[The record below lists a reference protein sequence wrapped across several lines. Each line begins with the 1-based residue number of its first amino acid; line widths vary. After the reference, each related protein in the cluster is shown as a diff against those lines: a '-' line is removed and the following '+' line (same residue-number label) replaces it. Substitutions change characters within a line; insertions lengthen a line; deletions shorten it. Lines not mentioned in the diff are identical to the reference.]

1 MLEIDIPGWR
11 RWQLET
17 IVLDLN
23 GTITVDGGLLPVQA
37 AIVRLRRHPE
47 VQRLSA
53 DTNGTLDL
61 NAAELG
67 VVGFR
72 LSPLLSGSEQK
83 AQHVR
88 QLSPGSAVAIDD
100 GSNDVGMFE
109 LTARAVVVVGSAES
123 APARLLEPRRLIA
136 TLRR

>member
-88 QLSPGSAVAIDD
+88 QLGPGSAVAIDD

-109 LTARAVVVVGSAES
+109 LTALAVVVVGSAES